1 MPNHVINRL
10 EFDCPEERRKEILSA
25 ICYDDSSE
33 SERTGIGTIDFN
45 KIIPMPPSLDIE
57 SGSGTVK
64 GINLYLTSVNPSVRY
79 YGKDKMDPVAFTS
92 LTERL
97 SGSRSFLRHNPTL
110 TPDEIREATLHR
122 SEDELLQ
129 LGKTAVENLIQ
140 YGATTWYDWRTRGD
154 TWNTKWNSYNAYDYD
169 GGKEICFQ
177 TAWSAPHPIIEK
189 LSQMYPEVT
198 ITHRWANEDLWQG
211 CGSQTYLGGEMID
224 HDYPETDKEQLETAA
239 SIWDSSL
246 EDYGLVENASRNS
259 YVNIEN
265 ETYELVSVCGQPGL
279 FSNGKLTEDDIPR
292 GLFVYHL
299 RSGSN
304 GEQLCV
310 IENKVG
316 VNHGGSIVTSE
327 PLDLG
332 KTGFLLLDDEHTLNF
347 VGEDITFGQ
356 FMEGNFETREAV
368 DIEQN

>member
-10 EFDCPEERRKEILSA
+10 EFNCPEKRLKEILAA

-33 SERTGIGTIDFN
+33 AERTGIGTIDFN
-45 KIIPMPPSLDIE
+45 KITPMPPSLDIE
-57 SGSGTVK
+57 SGSSTDR

-79 YGKDKMDPVAFTS
+79 YGKEKMDPVAFTS
-92 LTERL
+92 LVERL
-97 SGSRSFLRHNPTL
+97 NGSRSFLRHNAAL
-110 TPDEIREATLHR
+110 TPDEIQKATLYH

-129 LGKTAVENLIQ
+129 LGKTAVENLMQ
-140 YGATTWYDWRTRGD
+140 YGATTWYDWRTRSD

-169 GGKEICFQ
+169 GGNEICFQ

-198 ITHRWANEDLWQG
+198 IKHRWANEDLWQG

-246 EDYGLVENASRNS
+246 EDYGLVESASRTS

-265 ETYELVSVCGQPGL
+265 ETYDLVSVCGQPGL
-279 FSNGKLTEDDIPR
+279 FCNSRLTEDDIPR
-292 GLFVYHL
+292 GLFLYYL

-304 GEQLCV
+304 GEPFCA
-310 IENKVG
+310 IENKVN
-316 VNHGGSIVTSE
+316 VNHSGSVVTSE

-332 KTGFLLLDDEHTLNF
+332 KSGFLLFDDEHTLNF
-347 VGEDITFGQ
+347 MGEDITFGQ
-356 FMEGNFETREAV
+356 FMEGDFETKEAV